1 MKMKRIFGTLFLA
14 GLIFTVYGQVLSF
27 KTPIYLFDGATAID
41 VGFYG
46 APFTYDWNGDSKKD
60 LIVGQLDMGMVRYY
74 ENVGEH
80 NDPVFFGSTFLQA
93 NGATIQLPS
102 G

>member
-1 MKMKRIFGTLFLA
+1 MKQIFGTLVLA
-14 GLIFTVYGQVLSF
+14 GLIFSVYGQEPIF
-27 KTPIYLFDGATAID
+27 KTPIYVFDGAAPMD

-46 APFTYDWNGDSKKD
+46 APFAYDWNGDNKKD
-60 LIVGQLDMGMVRYY
+60 LIVGQLDMGMVRYF
-74 ENVGEH
+74 ENVGED